1 MRKLKLIVASGTLV
15 AALFGVGQKVEAHV
29 PSSACSHW
37 YQYSGG
43 NYTGGFN
50 ATCGTGAAG
59 TQYAFTI
66 HCTNGETKGSGLR
79 QQGTTGFG
87 VACDPGHVVDTH
99 SVILR

>member
-1 MRKLKLIVASGTLV
+1 MLKKFLAGAGLAAASILPLGSVA
-15 AALFGVGQKVEAHV
+15 EAHV

-37 YQYSGG
+37 YVYSGG

-59 TQYAFTI
+59 TMYAFTI
-66 HCTNGETKGSGLR
+66 TCTNGETKGSGLR

-87 VACDPGHVVDTH
+87 VGCDPGHVVDTH